1 MARSYRDP
9 GPGKPNSII
18 NDRFVSLQETGSR
31 SLNVV
36 LVKKKFAHEKQ
47 MWTSGRN
54 FTVKTG
60 LGFKRFEGRMKMSRR
75 SQET

>member
-47 MWTSGRN
+47 MWKKRLEETSW
-54 FTVKTG
+54 
-60 LGFKRFEGRMKMSRR
+60 
-75 SQET
+75 